1 MIRSVAILFMAVQVG
16 AGFGA
21 ASAELISTSS
31 NAMEVELRVEVR
43 QSAESVIAHL
53 AFADTESLT
62 IPLVQRE
69 SGVFG
74 IRTEVKKV
82 NYAVVFELIGAETVQ
97 SEQHSLAD
105 LGLVFPESEPIA
117 TTTTEEPGLSEQTQR
132 WGWLALGFGAAALS
146 VLAFWVLG
154 GREPDQ
160 ESPVTDSTESFD
172 PDES

>member
-1 MIRSVAILFMAVQVG
+1 MIRSVAILLMAVQVG

-31 NAMEVELRVEVR
+31 NAMEIELRVEVR

-53 AFADTESLT
+53 AFPDTESLT

-74 IRTEVKKV
+74 IRTEVKKM

-97 SEQHSLAD
+97 SEQHTLTE
-105 LGLVFPESEPIA
+105 LGLALPGSEPIA

-132 WGWLALGFGAAALS
+132 WGWLALGFAAAALS

-160 ESPVTDSTESFD
+160 DSSGTASTGSSESEES
-172 PDES
+172 